1 MIEHFGGRI
10 KFKYDLNYH
19 FHIINPE
26 KVSET
31 VPQTSLTTNVVIF
44 DMVRHGRTPYHE
56 YENDPQFNE
65 SLGDERLFDLSRKGV
80 VDVLK
85 TARVLVRAVSQNE
98 RIVLWS
104 SESWRARDSREIIKK
119 KLIRAGIEIFK
130 ESIIRSLRPFDV
142 FNQNFVKSEIIEVPK
157 GASFVRSNRLFRDP
171 DFQTPNK
178 NFEVSSLVRRRAE
191 RVYNWVRYLAK
202 TGDLQGKPLHIIA
215 TTHYEIMYPIMEDVF
230 GFTLEKGQ
238 EPKKGEGM
246 RIRFEYDKLT
256 EQMTITAECRGIKKE
271 GIVFDEKT
279 RKFKV
284 PRELEPAPLW
294 SARIDGT
301 PSTLNEFKQSII
313 HTVRE
318 TGVNCFGY
326 FVGSEGNWT
335 YIRNMYPRRKYGD
348 IQSSDELMSTSEK
361 IGYGIEASVEVEER
375 ISKPKF
381 RVLLGLEIGYNT
393 GKFHSIEEVKE
404 ILGDNFELT
413 SAEIFT
419 VRKGNDGPST
429 YQEPAVLI
437 EGDVKEIER
446 IIGLATKFN
455 QQRFCLENLEDGTA
469 RIIETAL
476 CTSPDKF

>member
-1 MIEHFGGRI
+1 M
-10 KFKYDLNYH
+10 
-19 FHIINPE
+19 
-26 KVSET
+26 
-31 VPQTSLTTNVVIF
+31 PQRSLTTNVVIF

-56 YENDPQFNE
+56 YEHDPQFNE
-65 SLGDERLFDLSRKGV
+65 VLGDERPFDLSRKGII
-80 VDVLK
+80 DVLR
-85 TARVLVRAVSQNE
+85 TARVLVKAISHNE

-104 SESWRARDSREIIKK
+104 SESWRARDSKDIIKK
-119 KLIRAGIEIFK
+119 RLKRAGFEIFK

-142 FNQNFVKSEIIEVPK
+142 YNQKFVKKEIIDVPK

-171 DFQTPNK
+171 DFQAPNP
-178 NFEVSSLVRRRAE
+178 NFEVSSLIRRRAE

-202 TGDLQGKPLHIIA
+202 SGDLKGKPLHIIA

-238 EPKKGEGM
+238 EPRKGEGM
-246 RIRFEYDKLT
+246 RIQFEYDKLT
-256 EQMTITAECRGIKKE
+256 EEMTITAECRGIKKE

-301 PSTLNEFKQSII
+301 SSTLSEFKQSII

-335 YIRNMYPRRKYGD
+335 YVRNIYPRRKYGD
-348 IQSSDELMSTSEK
+348 IQSSEELMFTSEM
-361 IGYGIEASVEVEER
+361 IGNGIEASVEVEER
-375 ISKPKF
+375 NSKPKF
-381 RVLLGLEIGYNT
+381 RVLLGLEIGYNS
-393 GKFHSIEEVKE
+393 GMFHTIDEVKE
-404 ILGDNFELT
+404 ILGESFILT
-413 SAEIFT
+413 QAEIFT
-419 VRKGNDGPST
+419 VRKGIAEPST

-437 EGDVKEIER
+437 EGDIKEIER
-446 IIGLATKFN
+446 IIKLATKFK

-476 CTSPDKF
+476 CTSPDKY